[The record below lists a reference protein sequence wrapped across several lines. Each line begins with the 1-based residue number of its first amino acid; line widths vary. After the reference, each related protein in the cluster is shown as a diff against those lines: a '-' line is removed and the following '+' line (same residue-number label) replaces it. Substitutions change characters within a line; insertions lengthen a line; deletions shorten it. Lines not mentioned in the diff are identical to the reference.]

1 VISFMILRERI
12 LKKAKPYVAPNGKT
26 FSTLTLADRDE
37 LAASFPATRREVEI
51 AALEAEVVPRRYLR
65 NMGSLGIQGQIRLLQ
80 ATALLIGAGGLGG
93 TVAQLL
99 ARMGVGKMI
108 IADGDSFSED
118 NLNRQ
123 ALSEEENIGV
133 RKVRVAR
140 QSLARINRAAEVEIF
155 DGFVGEKELGG
166 LLAAVQVAIDAL
178 DNMPT
183 RFRMEKACKEAR
195 VPLVHGAVAG
205 FSGQI
210 TVIFPEDPGFR
221 SIYGDPLTAPE
232 KGIETELGN
241 LAGIVSAV
249 AALEVQEAVKILT
262 GIGRPLRNRL
272 LFLDSLN
279 GAAEIIS
286 LK

>member
-1 VISFMILRERI
+1 MTLREQI
-12 LKKAKPYVAPNGKT
+12 LERAKPYVAPNGKT
-26 FSTLTLADRDE
+26 FSTLNLADRDE
-37 LAASFPATRREVEI
+37 LAALFRAPRREVEI
-51 AALEAEVVPRRYLR
+51 AALEAEVVPQRYLR
-65 NMGSLGIQGQIRLLQ
+65 NMGSLGIQGQIRLLR
-80 ATALLIGAGGLGG
+80 AKALLIGAGGLGG

-99 ARMGVGKMI
+99 ARMGVGKLI
-108 IADGDSFSED
+108 VADGDSFSED

-123 ALSEEENIGV
+123 ALSEEENTGV
-133 RKVRVAR
+133 RKVQAAR
-140 QSLARINRAAEVEIF
+140 QSLARINRATEVEIL
-155 DGFVGEKELGG
+155 DGFVGEKEFGG
-166 LLAAVQVAIDAL
+166 LLTGVQVAIDAL

-221 SIYGDPLTAPE
+221 AIYGDPLTAPE

-249 AALEVQEAVKILT
+249 AALQVQEAIKVLT
-262 GIGRPLRNRL
+262 GAGRPLRNRL

>member
-1 VISFMILRERI
+1 MNLRERI
-12 LKKAKPYVAPNGKT
+12 LEKAKPYTAPNGKT
-26 FSTLTLADRDE
+26 FSTLNLADRDE
-37 LAASFPATRREVEI
+37 LAALFRTTPREVEI
-51 AALEAEVVPRRYLR
+51 AALEAEVAPGRYLR
-65 NMGSLGIQGQIRLLQ
+65 NLGSLGFQGQIRLLQ
-80 ATALLIGAGGLGG
+80 AKALLVGAGGLGG
-93 TVAQLL
+93 TIAQLL
-99 ARMGVGKMI
+99 ARMGIGKLI
-108 IADGDSFSED
+108 VADGDSFSED

-123 ALSEEENIGV
+123 ALSEEKNIGV
-133 RKVRVAR
+133 RKVQVAR
-140 QSLARINRAAEVEIF
+140 QSLAGINGATEVEIF
-155 DGFVGEKELGG
+155 DGFVKEKEFAG
-166 LLAAVQVAIDAL
+166 LLAGVQVAVDAL

-183 RFRMEKACKEAR
+183 RFRMEKACQKAK

-221 SIYGDPLTAPE
+221 AIYGDPQTAPE

-249 AALEVQEAVKILT
+249 AALQVQETIKILT

-279 GAAEIIS
+279 GAAELIS

>member
-1 VISFMILRERI
+1 MPLRERI
-12 LKKAKPYVAPNGKT
+12 LENAKPYVAPNRQT

-37 LAASFPATRREVEI
+37 LAALFHASRREVEI
-51 AALEAEVVPRRYLR
+51 AALEAAVVPQRYLR
-65 NMGSLGIQGQIRLLQ
+65 NMGSLGIQGQIRLLRS
-80 ATALLIGAGGLGG
+80 TALLIGAGGLGG
-93 TVAQLL
+93 TIAQLL
-99 ARMGVGKMI
+99 ARMGVGKLI
-108 IADGDSFSED
+108 VADGDSFSED

-123 ALSEEENIGV
+123 ALSEEGNTGA
-133 RKVRVAR
+133 RKVQAAQR
-140 QSLARINRAAEVEIF
+140 SLALINRATEVEIY
-155 DGFVGEKELGG
+155 DGFVKEKEFGG
-166 LLAAVQVAIDAL
+166 LLAGVQVAIDAL

-183 RFRMEKACKEAR
+183 RFRMETACKEAK

-221 SIYGDPLTAPE
+221 AIYGDPQTAPE

-249 AALEVQEAVKILT
+249 AALEVQEVVKILT
-262 GIGRPLRNRL
+262 GTGRPLRNRL